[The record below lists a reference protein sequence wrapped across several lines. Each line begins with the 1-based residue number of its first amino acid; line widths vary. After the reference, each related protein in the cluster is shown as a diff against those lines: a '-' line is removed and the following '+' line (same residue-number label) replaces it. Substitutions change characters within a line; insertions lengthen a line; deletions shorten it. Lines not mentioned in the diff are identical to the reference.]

1 MKLIWCTLAIY
12 FRFSFRKEYVICVE
26 HSIFLDFLNT
36 HTHIHRESIQKPNLI
51 FYSNSWFF
59 FLFFFLILLL
69 YQISI
74 AVFNLWH
81 YSGMVRHT
89 ISSFS
94 YIFWIQHY
102 RPLRIIYFTPL
113 LLFQILF
120 FFLCS
125 AFSLSLSSTSFSSV
139 NRDTSLNILT

>member
-1 MKLIWCTLAIY
+1 M
-12 FRFSFRKEYVICVE
+12 ICVQ

-36 HTHIHRESIQKPNLI
+36 HTHRGQSIQKPNLI

-59 FLFFFLILLL
+59 FFFFFLILLL

-81 YSGMVRHT
+81 YSGMVKHT

-120 FFLCS
+120 FYVLLYF
-125 AFSLSLSSTSFSSV
+125 FLSLSPSFTSLSSV